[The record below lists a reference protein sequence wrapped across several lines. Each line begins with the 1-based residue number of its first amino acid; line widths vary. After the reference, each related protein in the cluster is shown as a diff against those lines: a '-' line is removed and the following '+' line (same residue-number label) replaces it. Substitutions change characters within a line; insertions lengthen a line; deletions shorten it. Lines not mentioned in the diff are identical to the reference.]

1 MSARILISLKVRQS
15 AATTLRMIASP
26 LRCVIPCLLAL
37 CIIQQSIHA
46 DTVTYQQL
54 RQDQSGRA
62 TTVVSVPKV
71 VRTKDQPQD
80 QGQNPQAQQPA
91 APQAGT
97 VQESSDHPEFVR
109 LPDGRIVRYGPGIV
123 CDENCVEPIAPAA
136 FRGPGPAFWWIVP
149 PIIAGGILCIVL
161 CRPDRDINPQPTP
174 TIVIPASPQPTIT
187 TSPTVAPTILPSP
200 SPSTQPTPD
209 IPEPGTIIL
218 FGTGLGA
225 LLARR
230 KMASKKRQG

>member
-1 MSARILISLKVRQS
+1 MSAKFLISSELQQN
-15 AATTLRMIASP
+15 AATLVKVAVSRLRG
-26 LRCVIPCLLAL
+26 LIPCLLAL
-37 CIIQQSIHA
+37 CIIAQSVRA

-54 RQDQSGRA
+54 RQDQNGRA
-62 TTVVSVPKV
+62 TTIASVPKV
-71 VRTKDQPQD
+71 ARQTDPSQD
-80 QGQNPQAQQPA
+80 QGQNPQG
-91 APQAGT
+91 QAT
-97 VQESSDHPEFVR
+97 AQESQERPEFVR

-136 FRGPGPAFWWIVP
+136 FRGPGPSLWWIVP

-187 TSPTVAPTILPSP
+187 TSPTVVPTIVPSP
-200 SPSTQPTPD
+200 SPSTQPTPNV
-209 IPEPGTIIL
+209 PEPGTIIL

-230 KMASKKRQG
+230 KMGSKKRQG